1 VEQKESIMRTELKR
15 CTIIERRWNNSEVSR
30 GSPDKELNRLI
41 IIIII
46 LVRQMGVGFPEE
58 NVQGQYRRFCF
69 RSHVVRR
76 VTHPTVSEHCRKL
89 KPAALSSPDPARI
102 SRA

>member
-1 VEQKESIMRTELKR
+1 MRAELKR

-58 NVQGQYRRFCF
+58 NVQGQVSKVLFQIA
-69 RSHVVRR
+69 RR